1 MNRQPY
7 HKPPRW
13 WSPLPSRFWMRVW
26 TPLRR
31 RQQLHNERIR
41 KIEVRGLEHVRSAMR
56 EGGGTLI
63 TPNHPGHADCYLLWE
78 ALLRLPRPPY
88 VMTAWQV
95 FEMAKPFDRLVYRQ
109 HGCFSVDREGTD
121 LNAFRLAVQVL
132 QTKRNPLVIFPEGDV
147 YHLNDRVTPF
157 REGTGSIV
165 MAAIK
170 RSHKPVACVP
180 CALRYEYLVDPT
192 PELHAVMNQLDHWL
206 GHEPDPRKPLPLR
219 IAEFHSGMLARKE
232 REYLGSSREGPLD
245 QPMIE
250 ARTHALAD
258 HVLSRLEQ
266 RYKTHSDGTLPERV
280 KEVRQQVIQRRSEL
294 VLNDPSHVQLV
305 RDLDDLFFV
314 IQLFSYP
321 ADYVDQRPSIE
332 RMAETIDKFEEDFL
346 GFATAQVRGVRRGY
360 VQFGPP
366 IVVRTTGG
374 RQAARDLTLDLEQ
387 RVQGLLD
394 RVPLRPRQPAATI
407 PA

>member
-1 MNRQPY
+1 
-7 HKPPRW
+7 
-13 WSPLPSRFWMRVW
+13 MRVW

-31 RQQLHNERIR
+31 KQQLHHERIR
-41 KIEVRGLEHVRSAMR
+41 KIEVRGLEHVRAAMR
-56 EGGGTLI
+56 AGGGTLI
-63 TPNHPGHADCYLLWE
+63 TPNHPGHADCYLLWD
-78 ALLRLPRPPY
+78 ALLRLPKPPY

-95 FEMAKPFDRLVYRQ
+95 FEMAKPFDQLVYRQ

-132 QTKRNPLVIFPEGDV
+132 QSKPNPLVIFPEGDV
-147 YHLNDRVTPF
+147 YHLNDRVTSF

-165 MAAIK
+165 MSAIK
-170 RSHKPVACVP
+170 RGNRPVACVP

-206 GHEPDPRKPLPLR
+206 ARQPDPRKSLALR

-232 REYLGSSREGPLD
+232 REYLGASREDGLD
-245 QPMIE
+245 RRSIE
-250 ARTHALAD
+250 ARTNALAD

-280 KEVRQQVIQRRSEL
+280 KEVRQQVILRRSEL
-294 VLNDPSHVQLV
+294 VHHDPSHVQLV

-321 ADYVDQRPSIE
+321 ADYVEERPSIE

-360 VQFGPP
+360 VEFGDPL
-366 IVVRTTGG
+366 VVRTPGG
-374 RQAARDLTLDLEQ
+374 RQAARELTFELEQ

-394 RVPLRPRQPAATI
+394 RVPQRARQATATI
-407 PA
+407 PAA